1 MHPEVKFIVI
11 LPTNIL
17 KEEVA
22 CKLDIKGV
30 SVFMTASVR
39 GNGLIPGEIREEIQD
54 AHNMGMHEQGKRI
67 LKEYRDE
74 IKDDPDVPA
83 VIKECDKILDG
94 LNNLADEQVI
104 VTTHAHY
111 MNMPDEIVIVQFK
124 QGGFRV
130 YFRLTEE
137 EAAGNIRGAAFCRN
151 RGCAGEYS
159 CQKS

>member
-1 MHPEVKFIVI
+1 MKFIVI

-39 GNGLIPGEIREEIQD
+39 GNSLIPGEVREEIQD

-74 IKDDPDVPA
+74 IKDDPDVPENIPVKNPKLTA
-83 VIKECDKILDG
+83 VFRDRKKPSVGENKLMNVGI
-94 LNNLADEQVI
+94 EQ
-104 VTTHAHY
+104 
-111 MNMPDEIVIVQFK
+111 
-124 QGGFRV
+124 
-130 YFRLTEE
+130 
-137 EAAGNIRGAAFCRN
+137 
-151 RGCAGEYS
+151 
-159 CQKS
+159 